1 MIARVMGYA
10 ALATCTAAGVA
21 ALLAI
26 SWAAYIQ
33 AQPAQPATPTT
44 ALTRAIELRCIR
56 EAQHETNSTVW
67 VRKIKTCQ
75 RKLHKEAAN
84 AQP

>member
-1 MIARVMGYA
+1 MIARVTGYA
-10 ALATCTAAGVA
+10 ALATCTGAGVT
-21 ALLAI
+21 ALLTI

-33 AQPAQPATPTT
+33 AQPAPPATSTT

-56 EAQHETNSTVW
+56 EAQHETDPTVW

-75 RKLHKEAAN
+75 RKLHKEAAD